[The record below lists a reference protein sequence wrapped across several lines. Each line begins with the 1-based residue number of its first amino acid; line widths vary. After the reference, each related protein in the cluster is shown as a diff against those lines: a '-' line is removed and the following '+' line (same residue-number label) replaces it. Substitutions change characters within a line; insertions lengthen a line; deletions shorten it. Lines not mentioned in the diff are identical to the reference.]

1 MGAPSTRQQDIVKKL
16 IDAKAI
22 DFSAISRVF
31 SEVGPSLAVS
41 DEPGDWFC
49 GTNRIF
55 IRVIRIDTPSGPVES
70 LGELNAATATL
81 RE

>member
-1 MGAPSTRQQDIVKKL
+1 MGAPSTRQQEIVRKL
-16 IDAKAI
+16 IDAKAV

-31 SEVGPSLAVS
+31 SEVGPSLAMS
-41 DEPGDWFC
+41 EEPGDWFC

-55 IRVIRIDTPSGPVES
+55 IRIIHIDTPSGPVES
-70 LGELNAATATL
+70 LGDLNAATANL